1 MAITSGFFNSVN
13 HDRVY
18 NAEEMSNYFEGLV
31 YNGVYETVGNALQV
45 VVNDGLT
52 VNVLTGRAMIDCRW
66 LKNDT
71 AYGITLEASDL
82 QLDRIDRIVVKLDL
96 TNRQM
101 TLEAV
106 KGEFASNPTPPTVT
120 DTDTVKYLTIAYVKV
135 NHGATSLIQDNIQDR
150 RGTSDCPYVTA
161 LGKGIG
167 VQKLQNSY
175 VVETEQSTYSINI
188 EGFNKS
194 TDVLLV
200 NLNGIMLIEDVEFD
214 VTNNG
219 YNAAIQL
226 KNNRTIKPGNR
237 LTFIVLKSR

>member
-1 MAITSGFFNSVN
+1 MAITSGFFNSID

-31 YNGVYETVGNALQV
+31 YNGVYETVGNALKV
-45 VVNDGLT
+45 VVNNGLT
-52 VNVLTGRAMIDCRW
+52 LNVLTGRAMIDCRW

-96 TNRQM
+96 TNREM

-106 KGEFASNPTPPTVT
+106 KGEFASNPTPPTLT
-120 DTDTVKYLTIAYVKV
+120 DTDTVKYLTVAYVKV
-135 NHGATSLIQDNIQDR
+135 NHGATNLIQDNIQDR

-175 VVETEQSTYSINI
+175 VVETEQSTYSINV

-214 VTNNG
+214 VINNG

-237 LTFIVLKSR
+237 LTFIILKSR

>member
-31 YNGVYETVGNALQV
+31 YNGVYETVGNALKV

-120 DTDTVKYLTIAYVKV
+120 DTDTVKYLTIAYVTI
-135 NHGATSLIQDNIQDR
+135 NHGATNLIQDNIQDR
-150 RGTSDCPYVTA
+150 RGTSDCPYVTP

-175 VVETEQSTYSINI
+175 LVQTEQSVYAINI
-188 EGFNKS
+188 ESFNKS

-214 VTNNG
+214 VTKNG

>member
-1 MAITSGFFNSVN
+1 MAITSGFFNSID

-31 YNGVYETVGNALQV
+31 YNGVYETVGNALKV
-45 VVNDGLT
+45 VVNEGLT
-52 VNVLTGRAMIDCRW
+52 VNVSTGRAMIDCRW

-71 AYGITLEASDL
+71 VYGITLEASDL

-96 TNRQM
+96 TNRKM

-106 KGEFASNPTPPTVT
+106 KGEIASNPVVPTIT
-120 DTDTVKYLTIAYVKV
+120 DTETVKYLTLAYVTI
-135 NHGATSLIQDNIQDR
+135 NHDTTNLIQDNIQDR

-188 EGFNKS
+188 ESFNKS

>member
-31 YNGVYETVGNALQV
+31 YNGVYETVGNALKV

-96 TNRQM
+96 TNRQLP
-101 TLEAV
+101 LEAV

-135 NHGATSLIQDNIQDR
+135 NHGATNLIQDNIQDR
-150 RGTSDCPYVTA
+150 RGTSDCPYVTP

-175 VVETEQSTYSINI
+175 IVQTEQSVYAINI
-188 EGFNKS
+188 ESFNKS

>member
-31 YNGVYETVGNALQV
+31 YNGVYETVGNALKV

-71 AYGITLEASDL
+71 AYGITLEVSDL

-135 NHGATSLIQDNIQDR
+135 NHGATNLIQDNIQDR
-150 RGTSDCPYVTA
+150 RGTSDCPYVTP

-175 VVETEQSTYSINI
+175 LVQTEQSVYAINI
-188 EGFNKS
+188 ESFNKS

-214 VTNNG
+214 ITNNG